1 MHFPQCNITL
11 SLYQLKAFR
20 PAPNDSALRDK
31 NHVNEMY
38 WKTRGVIKI
47 VGQQEGSRFMNERAR
62 PAKRVEVSSQQSEV
76 RDGVSWRT
84 NQIESKRIA
93 SHRFES
99 RRIKS
104 NPMEWQT
111 QSGAIISIFMVLAS
125 REQINKRIPSLVI
138 LILLTITPWN
148 KAF

>member
-1 MHFPQCNITL
+1 
-11 SLYQLKAFR
+11 
-20 PAPNDSALRDK
+20 
-31 NHVNEMY
+31 
-38 WKTRGVIKI
+38 

-93 SHRFES
+93 SHRIES

-111 QSGAIISIFMVLAS
+111 QSGAIPEL
-125 REQINKRIPSLVI
+125 RNPKNSLI
-138 LILLTITPWN
+138 YGSYIEM
-148 KAF
+148 